1 MVRKSTY
8 IIEPLDYEV
17 APSNTGRYMLE
28 QFEAGHTMTQI
39 AEELGISKQSVSK
52 FFADQKSRK
61 AIARG
66 EQAPM
71 PKGPKPK
78 PKPAPVLPYDA
89 ATDPDFYAGL
99 IRRHGSADIAGL
111 IAAKGAVYALVQLH
125 RALGAPIGL
134 RYSKCPIGTQRAAIA
149 YIRKG
154 D

>member
-1 MVRKSTY
+1 MRRSTY
-8 IIEPLDYEV
+8 IVEPLDYEV
-17 APSNTGRYMLE
+17 APSNTGKYILQ
-28 QFEAGHTMTQI
+28 QFEAGLTMTAI
-39 AEELGISKQSVSK
+39 ADELGVSKQTISK

-66 EQAPM
+66 EQVPL

-78 PKPAPVLPYDA
+78 PKPQPVLPYDA

-111 IAAKGAVYALVQLH
+111 IAAKGAAYALTQTH

-134 RYSKCPIGTQRAAIA
+134 RYSTCPIGTQRAAII
-149 YIRKG
+149 YMKKG
-154 D
+154 E

>member
-1 MVRKSTY
+1 MRLSTY
-8 IIEPLDYEV
+8 IVEPLDYTV
-17 APSNTGRYMLE
+17 APTNTGRYMLE

-66 EQAPM
+66 EKAPL
-71 PKGPKPK
+71 PKGPKPR
-78 PKPAPVLPYDA
+78 PRPAPVQPYDA
-89 ATDPDFYAGL
+89 ATDPEFYAGL
-99 IRRHGSADIAGL
+99 IRRHGSADLAGL
-111 IAAKGAVYALVQLH
+111 IRAKGAAYTLVH
-125 RALGAPIGL
+125 IRRALGAPIGL

-149 YIRKG
+149 YMKKG